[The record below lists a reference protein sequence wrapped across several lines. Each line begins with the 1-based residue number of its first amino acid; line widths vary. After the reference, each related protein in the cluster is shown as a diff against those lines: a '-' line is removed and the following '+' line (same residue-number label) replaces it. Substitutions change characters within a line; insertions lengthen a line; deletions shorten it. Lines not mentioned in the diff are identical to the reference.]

1 MHAVSALFH
10 GKTSSN
16 NKIGKTN
23 TWMDKI
29 ADIYLFLF
37 WPFARK
43 QSITWVCCC
52 CCYASIFIISSFWL
66 SSFLA
71 SQLQILLSQHTL
83 SFWLFFQISSPSGLF
98 RLVSQHS
105 FSWFHPTAQPLGCGA
120 PPLLPF
126 QVSCYHLAGFSH
138 LWPLSLFL
146 WFLLTLCL
154 ALFPDSLSQSQLL
167 PFSFSL
173 CTFVEVMSTCLW
185 HFYLIL

>member
-83 SFWLFFQISSPSGLF
+83 SFWLFFQKLHHFRCRSSSFLRRLGFFVLFLSIPFLGFTQPLNRSVAVLLRCCLF
-98 RLVSQHS
+98 RFLAIILQASRI
-105 FSWFHPTAQPLGCGA
+105 CGR
-120 PPLLPF
+120 F
-126 QVSCYHLAGFSH
+126 
-138 LWPLSLFL
+138 LFFYDF
-146 WFLLTLCL
+146 FLH
-154 ALFPDSLSQSQLL
+154 
-167 PFSFSL
+167 
-173 CTFVEVMSTCLW
+173 FV
-185 HFYLIL
+185 

>member
-83 SFWLFFQISSPSGLF
+83 SFWLFFQISSPSGFFVLFLSIPFLGFTQPLNRSVAVLLRCCLF
-98 RLVSQHS
+98 RFLAIILQASRI
-105 FSWFHPTAQPLGCGA
+105 CGR
-120 PPLLPF
+120 F
-126 QVSCYHLAGFSH
+126 
-138 LWPLSLFL
+138 LFFYDF
-146 WFLLTLCL
+146 FLH
-154 ALFPDSLSQSQLL
+154 
-167 PFSFSL
+167 
-173 CTFVEVMSTCLW
+173 FV
-185 HFYLIL
+185 